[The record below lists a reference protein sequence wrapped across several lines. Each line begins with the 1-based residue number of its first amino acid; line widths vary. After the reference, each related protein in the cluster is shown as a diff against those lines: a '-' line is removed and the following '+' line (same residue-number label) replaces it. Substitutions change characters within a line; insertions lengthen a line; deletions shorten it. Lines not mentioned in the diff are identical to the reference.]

1 MSRVLV
7 VAGAGM
13 LGHTLVRVLG
23 PAHRV
28 GTTIR
33 DLSAPD
39 GLFEES
45 VPVYQGIDLRLDA
58 DVDRVLDAEAWDV
71 VVNAAGVIK
80 QRTESAD
87 PVQTIA
93 VNALLPHRLAQA
105 CGKRGIRL
113 IHFSTDCVFSGSR
126 DSKRG
131 PNGYRESDPT
141 DAHDLYGTSKRLG
154 EVTAPGS
161 ITIRTS
167 LIGPEF
173 RGGHGLLS
181 WFLNQSGKQIS
192 GYTNALFTGLST
204 RLAASLVN
212 ELICNHPDLSGLWQ
226 ASTAPISKYDLLQL
240 FRQRYGMEV
249 DIRPDPSLFCDRRL
263 DGSAFHSATHWTA
276 PAWEAIVDDM
286 ASRS

>member
-1 MSRVLV
+1 MSRILV
-7 VAGAGM
+7 AAGAGM

-23 PAHRV
+23 PEHQV

-33 DLSAPD
+33 DTSIPD
-39 GLFEES
+39 GLFENG
-45 VPVYQGIDLRLDA
+45 VQVFHGIDLRLDA
-58 DVDRVLDAEAWDV
+58 DVDGVLDAAAWDV

-80 QRTESAD
+80 QRSEAAD

-93 VNALLPHRLAQA
+93 VNTLLPHRLAQA

-113 IHFSTDCVFSGSR
+113 IHFSTDCVFSGSP

-141 DAHDLYGTSKRLG
+141 DAQDLYGTSKRLG
-154 EVTAPGS
+154 EVTAPGA

-173 RGGHGLLS
+173 RGRHGLLS
-181 WFLNQSGKQIS
+181 WFLHQSGKQVS

-204 RLAASLVN
+204 RLAAALVN

-226 ASTAPISKYDLLQL
+226 VATNPISKYDLLQL
-240 FRQRYGMEV
+240 FCERYRIKV
-249 DIRPDPSLFCDRRL
+249 DIRPDPTVFCDRRL
-263 DGSAFHSATHWTA
+263 DGSAFHSATRWS
-276 PAWEAIVDDM
+276 PPDWEAIVDDM
-286 ASRS
+286 ATTS